1 MNASRTE
8 ILARIRRALINPN
21 RTHWHGDQPQVINTE
36 RLFAS
41 STIDSSLTASRFQE
55 ESEQVGGETT
65 LCPNIHS
72 ALRSIQDLI
81 LASGYSQVAISNHE
95 ICLHHQLIKKLSA
108 ILPKVR
114 FVTERLDSENR
125 FARQRNSRNIAQVD
139 LAITGAEYLI
149 ADTGTI
155 VLTTNLD
162 ASRQMSLL
170 PRAHLVLATS
180 DQIYPNLATLLNQ
193 MESTLIP
200 GHLPTALTLITGP
213 SRTADIEK
221 VLIKGAHGPV
231 RQLTFV
237 LNANNPKEEPGFKR

>member
-8 ILARIRRALINPN
+8 ILHRIRRALMNPN
-21 RTHWHGDQPQVINTE
+21 RTHSHRDQPQAGNTE
-36 RLFAS
+36 QLFAS
-41 STIDSSLTASRFQE
+41 STIDSSLAASRFQE

-65 LCPNIHS
+65 LCPDIHS

-81 LASGYSQVAISNHE
+81 LESGYSQVAISNHK
-95 ICLHHQLIKKLSA
+95 ICQYHQLMDKLPI

-114 FVTERLDSENR
+114 FYTERLGSENR
-125 FARQRNSRNIAQVD
+125 FSRQRNSRNIAKVD

-155 VLTTNLD
+155 VLTTNPD

-170 PRAHLVLATS
+170 PRAHLVLATN
-180 DQIYPNLATLLNQ
+180 DQIYPNMATLFNQ
-193 MESTLIP
+193 IESTLIP

-221 VLIKGAHGPV
+221 VLIKGAHGPM
-231 RQLTFV
+231 RQLTFI
-237 LNANNPKEEPGFKR
+237 LNANNPKDQPEFKR